1 VGCCKT
7 CDAVGLW
14 RRSAVIKKEN
24 SANGS
29 ELQWTYHCGRKIFVQ
44 CVRSLDAVPRLEE
57 TDAGEML
64 VLTCYH
70 CGEKL
75 RLWERDLESGV
86 VTDEEVHRNI
96 KGARYI

>member
-1 VGCCKT
+1 MT
-7 CDAVGLW
+7 
-14 RRSAVIKKEN
+14 KKEN
-24 SANGS
+24 SASGS

-44 CVRSLDAVPRLEE
+44 CVRSLDSVPRLEE

-75 RLWERDLESGV
+75 RLPERDLESGL
-86 VTDEEVHRNI
+86 VTDEEVRRNI
-96 KGARYI
+96 EGARYM